1 MQQSIDC
8 IEIAEE
14 IAERLQRDCRYGGRY
29 GSSLRD
35 RALCRNSTG
44 NLVGRLPPGS
54 FHCSETLITDVEN
67 NLRQQGGTSPQIRL
81 HDRKNVNKRDKGPDK
96 IRDNCGGEDTP
107 SQTKGRERGR
117 ERESHNANNIPQRDS
132 HRGVCSALQRC
143 DSFAKRKLEMTSQD
157 ETAVSL
163 MT

>member
-1 MQQSIDC
+1 MQK
-8 IEIAEE
+8 
-14 IAERLQRDCRYGGRY
+14 RLQKRLHRDCRYGGRY

-96 IRDNCGGEDTP
+96 IRDNCGGDTP
-107 SQTKGRERGR
+107 PHKQRAKREG
-117 ERESHNANNIPQRDS
+117 ERESHTMPTTFLRETRTEVCAVPFKDATPSQRES
-132 HRGVCSALQRC
+132 WR
-143 DSFAKRKLEMTSQD
+143 
-157 ETAVSL
+157 
-163 MT
+163 

>member
-1 MQQSIDC
+1 M
-8 IEIAEE
+8 
-14 IAERLQRDCRYGGRY
+14 
-29 GSSLRD
+29 
-35 RALCRNSTG
+35 
-44 NLVGRLPPGS
+44 GRLPPGS

-107 SQTKGRERGR
+107 SQTKGQERGR
-117 ERESHNANNIPQRDS
+117 GRESHNANNIPQRDS
-132 HRGVCSALQRC
+132 HRGMCSALERC